1 MSQMKLSYAIGRR
14 LFREIA
20 RGFFD
25 FRVINE
31 AGLDFAG
38 AALVASNHVSFLDP
52 PFIGQAFPEAIH
64 FFARKTLFTHPQFGA
79 VLRSWQAIPIDRD
92 RPDPSSLKGTLRV
105 LKNGGKVLVFPEG
118 TRSPDGGLQPAE
130 PGVGMFIA
138 KAAVPVLPIRLF
150 GTYEALSRHHKFP
163 RPASVTMVVGELW
176 KPDLKAMEHLAPKEI
191 YKHLADETMR
201 RVGELKLPGLAISGG
216 S

>member
-1 MSQMKLSYAIGRR
+1 MKLSYAIGRR

-25 FRVINE
+25 FRIVNE
-31 AGLDFAG
+31 EGLNFAG

-64 FFARKTLFTHPQFGA
+64 FFARKTLFSHPQVGA

-105 LKNGGKVLVFPEG
+105 LKSGGKVLVFPEG
-118 TRSPDGGLQPAE
+118 TRSEDGTLQSAE

-138 KAAVPVLPIRLF
+138 KAAAPVLPVRLF
-150 GTYEALSRHHKFP
+150 GTFEALSRHHTFP
-163 RPASVTMVVGELW
+163 RPASVTMVVGERW
-176 KPDLKAMEHLAPKEI
+176 TPDLKALSHLGAKEM
-191 YKHLADETMR
+191 YKFLADETMR
-201 RVGELKLPGLAISGG
+201 RVGELKLR
-216 S
+216 

>member
-1 MSQMKLSYAIGRR
+1 MKWSYAIGRR

-31 AGLDFAG
+31 EGLNFAG
-38 AALVASNHVSFLDP
+38 PALIASNHVSFLDP

-64 FFARKTLFTHPQFGA
+64 FFARKTLFAHPLMGA
-79 VLRSWQAIPIDRD
+79 ILRSWQAIPIDRD

-105 LKNGGKVLVFPEG
+105 LKSGGKVLVFPEG
-118 TRSPDGGLQPAE
+118 TRSVDGRLQEAE
-130 PGVGMFIA
+130 AGVGMFIA
-138 KAAVPVLPIRLF
+138 KAVAPVLPVRLF
-150 GTYEALSRHHKFP
+150 GTYEALSRQHKLP
-163 RPASVTMVVGELW
+163 RPASITLVVGERW
-176 KPDLKAMEHLAPKEI
+176 TPDLTALKELAPKAL

-201 RVGELKLPGLAISGG
+201 RVGELKLH
-216 S
+216 